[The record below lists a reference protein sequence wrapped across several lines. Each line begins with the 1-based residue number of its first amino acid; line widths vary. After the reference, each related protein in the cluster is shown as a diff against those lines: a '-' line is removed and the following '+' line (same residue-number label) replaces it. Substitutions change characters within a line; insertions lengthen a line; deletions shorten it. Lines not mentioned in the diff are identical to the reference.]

1 MIFFQI
7 QDLIKVLSIT
17 GSRITLTND
26 ETKDIMKVVKSLE
39 NGDIPV
45 RETTRKGL
53 VKKEDF

>member
-17 GSRITLTND
+17 GSRITLIND
-26 ETKDIMKVVKSLE
+26 ETKDIMKVIKSLE